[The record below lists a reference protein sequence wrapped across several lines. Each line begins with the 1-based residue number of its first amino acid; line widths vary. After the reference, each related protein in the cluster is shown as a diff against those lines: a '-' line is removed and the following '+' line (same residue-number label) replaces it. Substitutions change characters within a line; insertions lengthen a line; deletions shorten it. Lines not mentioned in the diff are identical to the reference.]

1 MSRILAFIIINL
13 FVVNL
18 YSQTAIKQIHNWSK
32 LTATQQTNALSYVL
46 SIFEEEVKTGV
57 LDEFKMPLSMTY
69 YSYDFDDEYIHMYPN
84 NKTGLSAVGYVPV
97 QFVES
102 YETELQKFYKNK
114 GDLDKVVRLEVL
126 LAIHYTESTFI
137 PTRQT
142 PAYGLGQLTLG
153 TAVDLLDRKENT
165 YDDFFSVVNKKVVF
179 NAPTVQNQIGLTIT
193 LLHDEKGYD
202 RNSSEKSA
210 IRNYRGSGKVAQ
222 DYATMILTRTKTYM
236 EMMNKGEE
244 IDPKQFLSEAKKAEI
259 KEPVIKQVEIKGY
272 GSITDEEYELALKD
286 AMDIWEKENP
296 SLENKEDVKVPAN
309 NYELL
314 KPIPRGQ
321 CEYYVEI
328 ANGRTLFS
336 YFLNIRSMV
345 SVICDQKNEKFSL
358 FYKSSSGKKI
368 VIKSLDDLDPKNNNI
383 QTNVKAGDI
392 IYLPVGTVIKG
403 DDETLRS
410 VLKEK
415 KCPQWQN

>member
-1 MSRILAFIIINL
+1 MSRIFAFIVINL
-13 FVVNL
+13 FAVNL
-18 YSQTAIKQIHNWSK
+18 YSQTAIKQINNWGK
-32 LTATQQTNALSYVL
+32 LTAEQQTNALSYVL

-69 YSYDFDDEYIHMYPN
+69 YSYDFDDEYIHLYPN
-84 NKTGLSAVGYVPV
+84 NKTGISAVGYVPL

-102 YETELQKFYKNK
+102 YETELQKFYKKK

-179 NAPTVQNQIGLTIT
+179 KAPTVKNQIGLTIT

-202 RNSSEKSA
+202 RNGSEKSA
-210 IRNYRGSGKVAQ
+210 IRNYRGSGQVAQ

-244 IDPKQFLSEAKKAEI
+244 IDSKKFIAEAKKAEI

-272 GSITDEEYELALKD
+272 GSITDEEYDAALKE
-286 AMDIWEKENP
+286 AVAIWEKENP
-296 SLENKEDVKVPAN
+296 PVENQEETKPSSNSYKQLE
-309 NYELL
+309 
-314 KPIPRGQ
+314 PIPNGK
-321 CEYYVEI
+321 CEYYIEI
-328 ANGRTLFS
+328 AKGRTLFS

-345 SVICDQKNEKFSL
+345 SVMCDPKNKQFSL
-358 FYKSSSGKKI
+358 FYQGTAGKKI
-368 VIKSLDDLDPKNNNI
+368 VIKSLDDIDPKNNSM
-383 QTNVKAGDI
+383 QSDVKAGDK
-392 IYLPVGTVIKG
+392 IYLPAGTVIKG
-403 DDETLRS
+403 DDETLQS

-415 KCPQWQN
+415 KCPQGQN